1 MDTKILSFNSMV
13 SDYEIINP
21 EFARVKVYVCYDGKN
36 RNNSY
41 IEKDVLQKMSN
52 TIYGIPMVAEYD
64 EDNNCFKGH
73 GGKLEISDE
82 GIEFKQTTVPYGF
95 VDPKTPVFYEEVMEL
110 DGITKHN
117 YLCCYAYLWYKRY
130 PEVESVLRNQE
141 NKKIGQS
148 MEINVTSYDID
159 EDGCCIIK
167 DGYFSALAMLGVEPC
182 FESACVTSKFS
193 KESDS
198 IWEEMI
204 LSFKKYTK
212 NDKEGS
218 IMDKEYE
225 NEELDVTEELNEE
238 EFKKKKCAEDE
249 EDFKKKKCEEDK
261 DDKDDVD
268 DVEEDKEDKDEDDF
282 KKKKCTEDEE
292 DEFKKK
298 KCENEEE
305 DEFKKKKCSEDEED
319 FKKKKCAEEE
329 DYQAKYEEVNSELIS
344 LKAKY
349 SDLQAEYEDLKTKY
363 TALESEVAELR
374 DFALEEN
381 VFSKFEV
388 LKNVEGYEEIYNARF
403 ELSEEDLVLR
413 LKALA
418 YDNGII
424 MNKKN
429 NRREKE
435 IKKFSLDVNNP
446 KNNKGKV
453 TEWDTLNLNKK

>member
-13 SDYEIINP
+13 SDYEIVNP

-82 GIEFKQTTVPYGF
+82 GIEFIQTTVPYGF
-95 VDPKTPVFYEEVMEL
+95 VDPKTPVFYEEVVEL

-204 LSFKKYTK
+204 LSFKKYSK
-212 NDKEGS
+212 NDKGGS
-218 IMDKEYE
+218 IVNKEYE
-225 NEELDVTEELNEE
+225 NEELDET
-238 EFKKKKCAEDE
+238 E
-249 EDFKKKKCEEDK
+249 EDFKKKKCSEEED
-261 DDKDDVD
+261 
-268 DVEEDKEDKDEDDF
+268 DEF
-282 KKKKCTEDEE
+282 KKKKCSDEEDEDFKKKRCSDEE

-298 KCENEEE
+298 KCEN
-305 DEFKKKKCSEDEED
+305 
-319 FKKKKCAEEE
+319 EE

-363 TALESEVAELR
+363 TALENEVAELR

-388 LKNVEGYEEIYNARF
+388 LKNVEGYEDIYNARF

-435 IKKFSLDVNNP
+435 IKKFSLDVNNQ
-446 KNNKGKV
+446 KNKGKV